1 LRQRQLAVPVSPAD
15 RNGLGRCVGAL
26 VLSVMRNGM
35 TILGIQSYLQQIVE
49 GVVII
54 VAVILDMR
62 KNARKA

>member
-1 LRQRQLAVPVSPAD
+1 
-15 RNGLGRCVGAL
+15 
-26 VLSVMRNGM
+26 MRNGM